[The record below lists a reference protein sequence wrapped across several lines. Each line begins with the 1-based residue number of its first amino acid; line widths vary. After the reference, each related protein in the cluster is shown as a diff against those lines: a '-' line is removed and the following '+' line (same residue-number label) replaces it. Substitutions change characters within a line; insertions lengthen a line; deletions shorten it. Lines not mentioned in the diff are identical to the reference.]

1 MPLDG
6 RRIVVGVSGGI
17 AAYKSA
23 YLVRRLLER
32 GADVRCVMTASAT
45 EFLGPATL
53 AGLSGRPV
61 VTSLTQQADSVSPH
75 TELAAWAD
83 LIVIAPATTATIARL
98 ATGLSEDPVSATAI
112 AARSPVMVAPAMH
125 TEMWEHPATARNIAR
140 LLADGVHI
148 VGPAEGELA
157 GGDIGTGRMVDPDD
171 IVREIEALFS
181 GSLDGRVVLV
191 TAGGTRE
198 AIDPVRYFGNRSSGK
213 MGHAIAEEAHRRGAK
228 VVLVTSSGLES
239 SPGIDRRQV
248 ESAAEMQEAV
258 DTVHA
263 DIAVMAAA
271 VADFR
276 PVDSADSKLARTD
289 GPPEIRLEPTPDIL
303 MSVAGRDPRPFLVG
317 FAAET
322 GSLDRAVDKA
332 KRKGV
337 DVLVANDVS
346 EPGSG
351 FAVDTNR
358 VSIIRDGQLEPWEQM
373 PKTEV
378 ARRLWDVIE
387 SMHPAGS
394 DPGLQT
400 GRALTRGV

>member
-1 MPLDG
+1 MPLEG

-32 GADVRCVMTASAT
+32 GADVRCVMTSSAT

-53 AGLSGRPV
+53 AGLSGHPV
-61 VTSLTQQADSVSPH
+61 VTSLTDHSDSVSPH

-83 LIVIAPATTATIARL
+83 LIVVAPATTATLARL
-98 ATGLSEDPVSATAI
+98 ATGLSEDPVSATVI

-125 TEMWEHPATARNIAR
+125 TEMWEHPATTRNIAT
-140 LLADGVHI
+140 LVADGVHV

-157 GGDIGTGRMVDPDD
+157 GGDIGSGRMVEPDQ
-171 IVREIEALFS
+171 IVHAIEGVFS

-198 AIDPVRYFGNRSSGK
+198 AIDPVRYLGNRSSGK
-213 MGHAIAEEAHRRGAK
+213 MGHAIAEEAYRRGAK
-228 VVLVTSSGLES
+228 VVLVTSSALES
-239 SPGIDRRQV
+239 SPGIDRLQV
-248 ESAAEMQEAV
+248 ESAADMQDAV
-258 DTVHA
+258 TTVDA

-303 MSVAGRDPRPFLVG
+303 MSVAARDPRPFLVG

-358 VSIIRDGQLEPWEQM
+358 VSIICDGRIEPWEQM

-378 ARRLWDVIE
+378 ARRLWDLIE
-387 SMHPAGS
+387 SMDPSGSNGDHQHAGH
-394 DPGLQT
+394 
-400 GRALTRGV
+400 

>member
-1 MPLDG
+1 MPLEG

-32 GADVRCVMTASAT
+32 GADVRCVMTPSAT

-53 AGLSGRPV
+53 AGLSGHPV
-61 VTSLTQQADSVSPH
+61 VTSLTHHSDSVSPH

-83 LIVIAPATTATIARL
+83 LIVVAPATTATLARL
-98 ATGLSEDPVSATAI
+98 AMGLSEDPVSATVI

-125 TEMWEHPATARNIAR
+125 TEMWEHPATGRNVAT
-140 LLADGVHI
+140 LVADGVHL

-157 GGDIGTGRMVDPDD
+157 GGDVGTGRMVDPDE
-171 IVREIEALFS
+171 IVHAIEALFA
-181 GSLDGRVVLV
+181 GSLDSRVVLV

-198 AIDPVRYFGNRSSGK
+198 AIDPVRYLGNRSSGK

-228 VVLVTSSGLES
+228 VVLVTSSSLAS

-248 ESAAEMQEAV
+248 ESAADMQHAV

-276 PVDSADSKLARTD
+276 PADSADSKLARTD
-289 GPPEIRLEPTPDIL
+289 GPPEIRLEATPDIL
-303 MSVAGRDPRPFLVG
+303 MSVAARDPRPFLVG

-322 GSLDRAVDKA
+322 GSLDRAIDKA
-332 KRKGV
+332 QRKGV

-358 VSIIRDGQLEPWEQM
+358 VSIIRDGRLEPWEKM

-378 ARRLWDVIE
+378 ARRLWDLIE
-387 SMHPAGS
+387 SMTASESNRDQELDGP
-394 DPGLQT
+394 
-400 GRALTRGV
+400 